1 MATSYGNV
9 QLDLNLISPAPV
21 AHTSTSSRLYSTPA
35 SYDGSEYGTSYES
48 YKDSIVN
55 HLSISEEQGYRTPS
69 SLPRS
74 PRSPARNFDQAD
86 TFGSRFFNT
95 ISDNLKVGPAV
106 AATASSLSR
115 SGSLHAR
122 ARSLAGF
129 VPSLTASPETE
140 QSVAMSGA
148 QLARR
153 ASQRLG
159 GLLSRAPAQKQNPTP
174 EEDELEETEFIMDY
188 KPSFTATPERRH
200 SRTMSTRASATS
212 NNTTPTRPVT
222 QQARSSRLSGWFTQK
237 TETTVSTETPTK
249 AMELADPLLDL
260 NINAA
265 LFPTGPAD
273 PLSPHA
279 YNDLLINATNLI
291 SSLQTSYRE
300 KVSLL
305 RSAHS
310 ERDAV
315 LEESD
320 EAATRARH
328 LKAQLETMAQ
338 RAAEQDRAMQSLA
351 DDLAAERAARADD
364 RAELECLRRAVATGS
379 IERHD
384 SVAPSHRHEVGVECD
399 VCKDDSTPRRPRMGR
414 PRRSDGVSSD
424 SGFESDFDAETA
436 SIVSGACS
444 PRSTYASKNAGMG
457 FVAEEQGWER
467 RNVGAGAGTN
477 GAWMVVSQLR
487 RENSGLKSRV
497 GELERAVE
505 GALSLVGDGM

>member
-1 MATSYGNV
+1 
-9 QLDLNLISPAPV
+9 
-21 AHTSTSSRLYSTPA
+21 
-35 SYDGSEYGTSYES
+35 
-48 YKDSIVN
+48 
-55 HLSISEEQGYRTPS
+55 
-69 SLPRS
+69 
-74 PRSPARNFDQAD
+74 
-86 TFGSRFFNT
+86 
-95 ISDNLKVGPAV
+95 
-106 AATASSLSR
+106 
-115 SGSLHAR
+115 
-122 ARSLAGF
+122 
-129 VPSLTASPETE
+129 
-140 QSVAMSGA
+140 MSGA

-174 EEDELEETEFIMDY
+174 EEDELAETEFIMDY